1 MTFVQNVDTHLA
13 LECNTAQLKL
23 DAECFFIDG
32 FEQTRAKQTMNF
44 NRRTD
49 NVFREL
55 VVQATHPF
63 DMQ

>member
-1 MTFVQNVDTHLA
+1 
-13 LECNTAQLKL
+13 
-23 DAECFFIDG
+23 
-32 FEQTRAKQTMNF
+32 MNF